1 MAVETGRVA
10 KGVQERVELF
20 VGGSMVEELEVDG
33 RVASV
38 EAGRVAS
45 RSSGTICRWLG
56 GRRTRSR

>member
-1 MAVETGRVA
+1 M
-10 KGVQERVELF
+10 ELF
-20 VGGSMVEELEVDG
+20 VGGSTVEELEVDG

-38 EAGRVAS
+38 EAGKSNEGS